1 MKPKTID
8 EALKLVPEYVMLR
21 PGVDVWK
28 KGDEYGFDWIKAPSG
43 FIGVIAHGFSV
54 RRPIPQHVREAL
66 AVTALQNNDEPSDIT
81 AARIIGRWL
90 AGGEA

>member
-1 MKPKTID
+1 MKPTTLE
-8 EALKLVPEYVMLR
+8 EALSMVPTHWLLT
-21 PGVDVWK
+21 PGVDVWQD
-28 KGDEYGFDWIKAPSG
+28 GDEYGCDWIKAPSG
-43 FIGVIAHGFSV
+43 FIGVIKPGFSV

-90 AGGEA
+90 AGGKP